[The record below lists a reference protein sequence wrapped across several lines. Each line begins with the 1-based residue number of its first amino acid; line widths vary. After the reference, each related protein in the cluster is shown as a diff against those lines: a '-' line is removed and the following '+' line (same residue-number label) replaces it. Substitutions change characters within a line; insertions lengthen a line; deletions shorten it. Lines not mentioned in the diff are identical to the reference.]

1 MTSDPT
7 AASRFLSYILRHNPA
22 AIGASLDEAG
32 WISIDILLAATAAH
46 GHSISRDTLTQLA
59 NNPGKRRFEIR
70 GNKIRAAQGHSI
82 PIDLQL
88 SPCQPPATLYHGTVE
103 RYLPDILTGGLKPG
117 QRNHVHLS
125 PDPVTAAAVAARRGR
140 PVILLINAAGMH
152 NHGHQFYRASNGVW
166 LTSHVPPKW
175 IRSYTMG

>member
-1 MTSDPT
+1 MTSDLT
-7 AASRFLSYILRHNPA
+7 AASRFLSYILRHNPS

-32 WISIDILLAATAAH
+32 WISIDALLAATAAH
-46 GHSISRDTLTQLA
+46 GHSICRDTLTQLTSS
-59 NNPGKRRFEIR
+59 PGKRRFEIR
-70 GNKIRAAQGHSI
+70 GDKFRAAQGHSV

-103 RYLPDILTGGLKPG
+103 RYLPGILAGGLKPG

-125 PDPVTAAAVAARRGR
+125 PDPATAAAVAARRGR
-140 PVILLINAAGMH
+140 PVILVIDAAGMH
-152 NHGHQFYRASNGVW
+152 DHGHQFYRASNGVW

-175 IRSYTMG
+175 VRPHTTG